1 MFDFFAGQLWFL
13 MVLVLVLWIPGR
25 MGVSVLERKKR
36 FLTLAERGAISV
48 VLSVVFTDFLMIVL
62 GRLGIALDAFPVG
75 TGIALG
81 SAFFWGCARWS
92 ALGAR
97 SVETHGNASLQHKT
111 HGHASLPKT
120 LGNTSLSTAFLL
132 VFALA
137 VVIKLVYIVPNIVP
151 VSTDLGHHTFWVEKI
166 VQEKKLPEYREQEIE
181 KDANGK
187 NIVGEAKPISD
198 FIEGEHLMLAAVA
211 MLSGKNPVSAFSITT
226 LFFVHLATLLAMY
239 ALGRRL
245 FEKFVW
251 RESVGVWTLFFFGV
265 LYALGESQLRYVTGG
280 AVGNVL
286 GNLFI
291 PTAFL
296 LLVLAVRKKRADLL
310 VAAMLVVF
318 GLVYTHHLSTLLCV
332 FSLAGTLIALLI
344 GQRRTL
350 VKNIFPLLHGRATI
364 LALLSYIVF
373 FFVVY
378 TPAYIRNMAVTSVV
392 GAPENEEHLGFSFI
406 QLATAVGEPR
416 MVLGLLG
423 LGLLLFFR
431 KTREDESTALLFG
444 WTIPLA
450 FLVLFPDLAHIN
462 LPSARV
468 ANYLVFPLSIVS
480 AFAFLALFRKLK
492 RFGGLSP
499 RLLGVLA
506 VFAVLAVSYR
516 GFADNDL
523 FMKTRPSQTERAL
536 ELFSAAKYLSTEI
549 PQDVM
554 VMHDHINIPGDSW
567 IKLFFLRDYNYPF
580 YRALLFR
587 YDRATDKQEKC
598 TLYIFSK
605 PDSAEAKQCQEDL
618 NVRAVLVDE
627 KLDGQQFQHFK
638 NYWKVYS
645 DPFHSVYV
653 RSDS

>member
-1 MFDFFAGQLWFL
+1 MLDFFAGQFWFL
-13 MVLVLVLWIPGR
+13 IVLVLVLWLPGR
-25 MGVSVLERKKR
+25 TGVLFLERKKKFFTQIER
-36 FLTLAERGAISV
+36 TAVSVTLSI
-48 VLSVVFTDFLMIVL
+48 VFVDFLMIVL
-62 GRLGIALDAFPVG
+62 GRSGIALDAFSVG
-75 TGIALG
+75 TGIVSG
-81 SAFFWGCARWS
+81 SALLWGCARWG
-92 ALGAR
+92 ALGVR
-97 SVETHGNASLQHKT
+97 SAETHGDTSRISSSHKTHGNASLP
-111 HGHASLPKT
+111 AV
-120 LGNTSLSTAFLL
+120 FLL
-132 VFALA
+132 VFFLA

-151 VSTDLGHHTFWVEKI
+151 ASTDLGHHTFWVEKI

-181 KDANGK
+181 KDTNGR

-211 MLSGKNPVSAFSITT
+211 MLSGKNPVSAFAITT
-226 LFFVHLATLLAMY
+226 LFFMHIATLLAMY

-265 LYALGESQLRYVTGG
+265 LYALGQSQLRYVTGG

-286 GNLFI
+286 GNLFM

-296 LLVLAVRKKRADLL
+296 LFVLAVRKKRTNLFL
-310 VAAMLVVF
+310 AAMAVVF
-318 GLVYTHHLSTLLCV
+318 GLVYTHHLSTLLFV
-332 FSLAGTLIALLI
+332 FSLAATFVALLLM
-344 GQRRTL
+344 QRKFIM
-350 VKNIFPLLHGRATI
+350 KNVFPLLWNRATI
-364 LALLSYIVF
+364 LAIF
-373 FFVVY
+373 FFAIFFFAVY

-406 QLATAVGEPR
+406 QLAASVGEPR
-416 MVLGLLG
+416 MVLGLFG
-423 LGLLLFFR
+423 LGLLLVFR
-431 KTREDESTALLFG
+431 KTRTAESAALLLG

-450 FLVLFPDLAHIN
+450 ILVLFPDLVRID

-468 ANYLVFPLSIVS
+468 ANYLVFPLSILS
-480 AFAFLALFRKLK
+480 AFALLLLFRKLK
-492 RFGGLSP
+492 LFGGLSP

-523 FMKTRPSQTERAL
+523 FMKTRPNQTERAL
-536 ELFSAAKYLSTEI
+536 ELFSASKYLSEAI
-549 PQDVM
+549 PKDVV

-598 TLYIFSK
+598 TLYVLSK

-653 RSDS
+653 RSE